1 MINLLNQIKVVL
13 SGFILALCL
22 PIAVCAE
29 PIFDAVRSIERD
41 LGARVGF
48 YLHDMQT
55 GEVITYAADDRFP
68 LNSTFKL
75 LACGALLSKVENGEA
90 SLADT
95 VRLQDVEFV
104 HYSPALEASRQAGN
118 LEVSLGT
125 ACGMMLSVSDNT
137 AANIVLSALGG
148 PGALTAYLRSIGD
161 QVTRL
166 DRWETALNMAVPG
179 DPRDTTTPR
188 AIAKSVQ
195 DLIIGNALRPASQ
208 ATLRAWLE
216 DHRVAD
222 ALFRSALPPDWSI
235 DDRTGAGG
243 YGSRSIVAVIYPP
256 QREPIIVSLFMTETE
271 ASFARRNAAA
281 ARVGAAIVGH
291 VTQK

>member
-1 MINLLNQIKVVL
+1 MFNLPNQIKVIA
-13 SGFILALCL
+13 SGFFLALCP
-22 PIAVCAE
+22 PIAACAE
-29 PIFDAVRSIERD
+29 PVIDAVRSIERD

-48 YLHDMQT
+48 YMHDTQT
-55 GEVITYAADDRFP
+55 GEVITYAADDHFP

-75 LACGALLSKVENGEA
+75 LACGALLSQVENGEA
-90 SLADT
+90 RLADT
-95 VRLQDVEFV
+95 VSLQDVEFV
-104 HYSPALEASRQAGN
+104 DYSPALEAHRQAGN
-118 LEVSLGT
+118 WEVSLGA

-148 PGALTAYLRSIGD
+148 PGALTSYLRSIGD
-161 QVTRL
+161 QATRL
-166 DRWETALNMAVPG
+166 DRWETALNTAVPG

-188 AIAKSVQ
+188 AIAQSAQ
-195 DLIIGNALRPASQ
+195 DLIIGNALQPASQ

-222 ALFRSALPPDWSI
+222 GLFRSALPSAWSI

-256 QREPIIVSLFMTETE
+256 ERAPIIVSLFMTETE
-271 ASFARRNAAA
+271 ASFARKNAAA

-291 VTQK
+291 VAQQ